1 MTTSAMRRLVAS
13 VLGAMVALAGAL
25 VAPAAWAT
33 DGPTVTVSQA
43 SRDGGKVT
51 ITGKGF
57 ATEGTG
63 VYVAVAP
70 SSVKQ
75 FYGNSDKFVGYDPNK
90 PMTESASTIWV
101 YPPAMKAVGSK
112 FTQGAPMAADGSF
125 TIKMY
130 VPAFEKGK
138 GYVVLTSKAHG
149 VGMRDKSDDT
159 RTPVTYQAAP
169 VPPAPKPSIAP
180 STPVKPST
188 PSKSSMPS
196 KSSVSAKPSPTLK
209 SAPAKPVVTTPAPT
223 APSPGRSAPT
233 AGPRSPPVS
242 SGGVCAP
249 PSPATCVA
257 RSPMVF
263 GSCRTALTG
272 TVRPSPSRCAA
283 GHSIPPP
290 SRAPSTTPGPST

>member
-130 VPAFEKGK
+130 VCQRQFAPCSVPA
-138 GYVVLTSKAHG
+138 H
-149 VGMRDKSDDT
+149 
-159 RTPVTYQAAP
+159 
-169 VPPAPKPSIAP
+169 
-180 STPVKPST
+180 
-188 PSKSSMPS
+188 
-196 KSSVSAKPSPTLK
+196 
-209 SAPAKPVVTTPAPT
+209 
-223 APSPGRSAPT
+223 
-233 AGPRSPPVS
+233 
-242 SGGVCAP
+242 
-249 PSPATCVA
+249 
-257 RSPMVF
+257 
-263 GSCRTALTG
+263 
-272 TVRPSPSRCAA
+272 
-283 GHSIPPP
+283 
-290 SRAPSTTPGPST
+290 